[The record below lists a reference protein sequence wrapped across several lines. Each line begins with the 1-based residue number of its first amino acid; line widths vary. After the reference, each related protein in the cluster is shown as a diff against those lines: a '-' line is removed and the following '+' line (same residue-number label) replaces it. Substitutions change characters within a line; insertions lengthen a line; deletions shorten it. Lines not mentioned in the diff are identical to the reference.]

1 MSKGNFFFFF
11 MVQKMKMKIFCPS
24 LFMMRFVSNHN
35 RIHNYFLFI
44 IQKSPFHTTTKHPH
58 KYFHV
63 EFSFFWFSYCQLFF
77 IVSFVCNFE
86 GNNFFFLGIKNL
98 LLESQAFLL
107 DFSKWKVL
115 VYHQREKQTWLAMW
129 NAGSPIFQT

>member
-1 MSKGNFFFFF
+1 MSKGNFFFFFF

-63 EFSFFWFSYCQLFF
+63 EFSFFDFP
-77 IVSFVCNFE
+77 IVSYSSEFRLSVILRE
-86 GNNFFFLGIKNL
+86 IKNL